1 MLRLVGTGRTRLL
14 LLGLAC
20 APTSGCVVGILD
32 VGDGDHSG
40 DHEATALVV
49 RDIPVTSQE
58 GIRLVGANGSVH
70 IVGAADADKVTV
82 RALKRVRSSSP
93 EDAQAQLAELQVL
106 TWTEAELVR
115 VETRQP
121 SHPDGRSYLV
131 DYEVTVPE
139 GFYVEGISGNGEVK
153 VEGARNGLVLQV
165 GNGNVTLR
173 ELTGCAWISLGNG
186 NLDAS
191 ASLPPGGQIV
201 FSVGNGSA
209 ILTLQPEVS
218 ARLKAQVGNGTIVV
232 SGLTVKDS
240 VSNAHLFQGTLGSG
254 EGLVDLT
261 TGNGNIRVS
270 GH

>member
-1 MLRLVGTGRTRLL
+1 
-14 LLGLAC
+14 
-20 APTSGCVVGILD
+20 VVGILD

-40 DHEATALVV
+40 DHEATALVAQ
-49 RDIPVTSQE
+49 DIPVTSQDA
-58 GIRLVGANGSVH
+58 IRLVGANGSVH
-70 IVGAADADKVTV
+70 VLGVAGTAEVSV
-82 RALKRVRSSSP
+82 RAVKRVRSSSP
-93 EDAQAQLAELQVL
+93 EDAQAHLADLEVRV
-106 TWTEAELVR
+106 WAEAEVVR
-115 VETRQP
+115 VETHQP

-139 GFYVEGISGNGEVK
+139 GFYVEGVNGNVAVQ
-153 VEGARNGLVLQV
+153 VERAANGLVLQV

-173 ELTGCAWISLGNG
+173 DLMGSAWISLGNG

-209 ILTLQPEVS
+209 VLALQPEVS
-218 ARLKAQVGNGTIVV
+218 ACLKARVGNGTIVV
-232 SGLTVKDS
+232 SGLTVTDP